1 MCGRKA
7 KCCHCICARRL
18 EETTLKVRLA
28 ALDKQLAQS
37 LVIARVLVAEQRRLQ
52 AVVDRDH
59 PTSCDPEQA
68 VFAAPPRAS
77 ARRGARGGLHKFA
90 R

>member
-59 PTSCDPEQA
+59 PTSCDRTPW
-68 VFAAPPRAS
+68 VRAKRA
-77 ARRGARGGLHKFA
+77 ARRAARRA
-90 R
+90 RSRGCTSSR